1 MKFLYPPRFES
12 PAEAEIFPLFNSYA
26 IKNHL
31 TMEYQKKLGISDF
44 SEDWMDYRIERY
56 RVDYTFEGYNEKYN
70 KIKLAVEIDG
80 KEYHQNIFRED
91 RRDRW
96 LIYYD
101 YKVLHIP
108 AKDVFT
114 NKLKIIEL
122 LNLNT
127 GCEYFY

>member
-1 MKFLYPPRFES
+1 
-12 PAEAEIFPLFNSYA
+12 
-26 IKNHL
+26 
-31 TMEYQKKLGISDF
+31 MEYQKKLGISDF